1 MKEIAGKVAV
11 ITGGGGGIGKAAGTL
26 FAENG
31 MKVVLADMNKEV
43 LDATVS
49 ELTGRGLDV
58 TGVQTDVADFAAMQ
72 QLADA
77 AFSTYGKVHVGMFNA
92 GTGGGGSFTDA
103 DMTGWNRAIG
113 VNIQGTLHGIL
124 TFMPRMIAQDEE
136 GHIFG
141 TTSGSGSQGTMYTG
155 PAYAVTKMAV
165 LSLMESLYGYL
176 RDQESKIRAGVI
188 FPPLTRSN
196 MGSEFVESMLQNS
209 GIPAVLAEPEEL
221 AQVILEGIKSDAF
234 WINPTDDQDDRF
246 FSGKLKKNS
255 DWQQEMI
262 MAKAHA
268 MIERTPPDAY
278 LWGPGGRPPTRG

>member
-1 MKEIAGKVAV
+1 MKELAGKVAV

-49 ELTGRGLDV
+49 ELKGRGLEV
-58 TGVQTDVADFAAMQ
+58 TGVQTDVADWDAMKN
-72 QLADA
+72 LAEVS
-77 AFSTYGKVHVGMFNA
+77 FSTYGKVHVGMFNA
-92 GTGGGGSFTDA
+92 GTGGGGSFDDA

-124 TFMPRMIAQDEE
+124 NFMPRMIAQDEE

-176 RDQESKIRAGVI
+176 RDKESKIKAGVI

-196 MGSEFVESMLQNS
+196 MGSEFVENMLQSS
-209 GIPAVLAEPEEL
+209 GIPAALAEPEEL
-221 AQVILEGIKSDAF
+221 AQVILEGIKNDTF
-234 WINPTDDQDDRF
+234 FINPTDDQDERF
-246 FSGKLKKNS
+246 FGGKLKKNA
-255 DWQQEMI
+255 DWGAEMV
-262 MAKAHA
+262 MRKAKA
-268 MIERTPPDAY
+268 MIERTTPDGY
-278 LWGPGGRPPTRG
+278 LWGPGGRPPAD